1 MKRSYIH
8 IYIIT
13 PSGFLIAIS
22 VPNVI
27 LCTMMMEIFFKTSTT
42 RISKDVIA

>member
-13 PSGFLIAIS
+13 TSDFFITIF

-27 LCTMMMEIFFKTSTT
+27 LCTIMMEIFFKTNTA
-42 RISKDVIA
+42 RISKDIA